1 MVGDSVKLYSFWR
14 SSACYRV
21 RIALNLKRVAFET
34 MVVNLPGNQQH
45 DAAFKEINPQE
56 IIPVLM
62 HGGRVLRQ
70 SLAIMEYLDETWPEN
85 PLLPSVA
92 RDRQRARAIAQA
104 IACEIHPL
112 NNLRVMKYLETN
124 FGANQDQR
132 ESWMRHWITEGF
144 DALEEVLDDNPSTGA
159 FCEGDRPTIA
169 DCCLVPQ
176 VYNAKRFGVDM
187 APYPNIER
195 INADC
200 LALEAFDLARPELQ
214 PDAPK

>member
-34 MVVNLPGNQQH
+34 IPVHLAKNEQYQ
-45 DAAFKEINPQE
+45 AAFKDINPQE

-70 SLAIMEYLDETWPEN
+70 SLAIMEYLDESWPEN

-92 RDRQRARAIAQA
+92 RDRQRSRAIAQA

-112 NNLRVMKYLETN
+112 NNLRVLRYLETEL
-124 FGANQDQR
+124 GVEQEKR
-132 ESWMRHWITEGF
+132 EAWIRHWIKSGF
-144 DALEEVLDDNPSTGA
+144 DALEQILADNPSTGA

-187 APYPNIER
+187 SPYPNIER

-200 LALEAFDLARPELQ
+200 LALEAFDKARPELQ